1 MKARI
6 LIVDDD
12 PDVVE
17 IIRIYCH
24 REEFFTRTAATGE
37 SAMHSIGAWKPDLVL
52 LDLSLPDLDGLVVC
66 QEMRKSIDIPIIILT
81 ARGEE
86 SERILGLEL
95 GADDYIAKP
104 FSPRELIARIKAV
117 LRRTIGMHSEH
128 GRLMIGSL
136 VIDTRQRTVLLDGEP
151 IKLTPR
157 EYELLEFMAKS
168 PGQAFHREQLLA
180 AVWGY
185 DFYGDARNVDTH
197 IKNLRAKVGGA
208 IQIESVWGIGYRLVS
223 EVQPRTSRAV

>member
-17 IIRIYCH
+17 IIRLYCH
-24 REEFFTRTAATGE
+24 REEFFTRVAATGE

-52 LDLSLPDLDGLVVC
+52 LDLSLPDLDGLIVC
-66 QEMRKSIDIPIIILT
+66 QEMRKSVDIPIIILT

-104 FSPRELIARIKAV
+104 FSPRELMARIKAV
-117 LRRTIGMHSEH
+117 LRRTAGLQSES
-128 GRLMIGSL
+128 GRLVVGSL
-136 VIDTRQRTVLLDGEP
+136 VIDTVQRVVLIDGEP

-157 EYELLEFMAKS
+157 EYDLLEFMARS
-168 PGQAFHREQLLA
+168 PGRAFHREQLLA

-197 IKNLRAKVGGA
+197 VKNLRAKIGDAV
-208 IQIESVWGIGYRLVS
+208 QIDSVWGIGYRLVA
-223 EVQPRTSRAV
+223 EGQPRTSRAV